1 MKSLLCAGIASCALA
16 LLVPMQHAFSE
27 EEPSSPA
34 TEREVLQAVDK
45 YRSAILKRDTA
56 ALEQIWADDYTFV
69 NGAGEMLSK
78 AQRLQNIKSG
88 ATSLDSV
95 TQGDDVKVRIY
106 RDTAVVT
113 TRVRIKGQYSGKEAG
128 GQYRSMLVWL
138 KGPSGWQ
145 LIANQL
151 TPLASK

>member
-1 MKSLLCAGIASCALA
+1 
-16 LLVPMQHAFSE
+16 
-27 EEPSSPA
+27 
-34 TEREVLQAVDK
+34 LQAVDK

-106 RDTAVVT
+106 RYTAVVT
-113 TRVRIKGQYSGKEAG
+113 SRVTIKGQYSGKEAG

>member
-1 MKSLLCAGIASCALA
+1 MKSILSAAIASYA
-16 LLVPMQHAFSE
+16 LLFPMQHVFGE
-27 EEPSSPA
+27 QETSSPGA
-34 TEREVLQAVDK
+34 EQEVLQAIEK
-45 YRSAILKRDTA
+45 YRSAILNRDTA

-69 NGAGEMLSK
+69 NGAGEVLSK

-95 TQGDDVKVRIY
+95 TQGADVKVRTS

-113 TRVRIKGQYSGKEAG
+113 SRVTIKGQYSGKEAS

>member
-1 MKSLLCAGIASCALA
+1 
-16 LLVPMQHAFSE
+16 MQHVFGE
-27 EEPSSPA
+27 QETSSPTA
-34 TEREVLQAVDK
+34 EQEVLQAIEK
-45 YRSAILKRDTA
+45 YRSAILNRDTA

-69 NGAGEMLSK
+69 NGAGEVLSK
-78 AQRLQNIKSG
+78 PQRLQNIKSG

-95 TQGDDVKVRIY
+95 TQGADVKVRTY

-113 TRVRIKGQYSGKEAG
+113 SRVTIKGQYSGKEAS

-138 KGPSGWQ
+138 RGPSGWQ

-151 TPLASK
+151 TPLAPK

>member
-106 RDTAVVT
+106 RDTGSDEPRHNQRPIQRQGGRRAVP
-113 TRVRIKGQYSGKEAG
+113 QHAG
-128 GQYRSMLVWL
+128 VAKR
-138 KGPSGWQ
+138 PER
-145 LIANQL
+145 
-151 TPLASK
+151 LAINC

>member
-1 MKSLLCAGIASCALA
+1 MKSILSAAIASCAL
-16 LLVPMQHAFSE
+16 LFPMQHVFGE
-27 EEPSSPA
+27 QETSSPTA
-34 TEREVLQAVDK
+34 EQEVLQAIEK
-45 YRSAILKRDTA
+45 YRSAILNRDTA
-56 ALEQIWADDYTFV
+56 ALEQIWADHYTFV
-69 NGAGEMLSK
+69 NGAGEVLSK
-78 AQRLQNIKSG
+78 PQRLQNIKSG

-95 TQGDDVKVRIY
+95 TQGADVKVRTY

-113 TRVRIKGQYSGKEAG
+113 SRVTIKGQYSGTDAS

-145 LIANQL
+145 FSANQV

>member
-1 MKSLLCAGIASCALA
+1 MKSFLCAGIAGCALA
-16 LLVPMQHAFSE
+16 LLVPMQHALGE
-27 EEPSSPA
+27 EEPSSAA
-34 TEREVLQAVDK
+34 TEQEVLQAVEK

-113 TRVRIKGQYSGKEAG
+113 SRVTINCQPIDSDGFEIE
-128 GQYRSMLVWL
+128 V
-138 KGPSGWQ
+138 
-145 LIANQL
+145 
-151 TPLASK
+151 TT